1 MMERKMKKNKF
12 ILFFFFLFTI
22 KNVHIETRKVCNV
35 LQFGTHAIT
44 SNKENRKYFNYE
56 VVGIIDPFDKNRVL
70 WTRKKR
76 NKKFNLNIFKNIYD
90 SFFCNINDYV
100 YLKNSDQFIYRI
112 FHINLKN
119 TLKYMLKYKIISG
132 KFNHNGDKNI
142 MSLKE
147 NSKLFR
153 FLNNINI

>member
-1 MMERKMKKNKF
+1 MERKMKKNKF

-22 KNVHIETRKVCNV
+22 KTVHIETRKVCNV

-90 SFFCNINDYV
+90 SFFCNINDY
-100 YLKNSDQFIYRI
+100 
-112 FHINLKN
+112 N